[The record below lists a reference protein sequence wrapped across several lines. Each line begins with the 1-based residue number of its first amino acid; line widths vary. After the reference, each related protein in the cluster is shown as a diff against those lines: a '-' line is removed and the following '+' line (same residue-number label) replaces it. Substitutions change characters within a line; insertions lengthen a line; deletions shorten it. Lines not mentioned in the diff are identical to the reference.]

1 MARKIKPQRT
11 QRDTESCYFSL
22 SPPLCPPCSLW
33 FSETL
38 NRKYQKV
45 SEVLVTVTQDTR
57 EPVVFHASILSD
69 VLKSCAPFCMTAFKT
84 PIQRISPAP
93 APSQKLTEQR
103 RDNSAAADTQP
114 SRLSLVTFPS
124 VQHRW

>member
-38 NRKYQKV
+38 FRKYQKV
-45 SEVLVTVTQDTR
+45 SEVLATVTQDTR
-57 EPVVFHASILSD
+57 EPKKVSCSISQDGLIKAACEGLS
-69 VLKSCAPFCMTAFKT
+69 KK
-84 PIQRISPAP
+84 
-93 APSQKLTEQR
+93 
-103 RDNSAAADTQP
+103 
-114 SRLSLVTFPS
+114 
-124 VQHRW
+124 